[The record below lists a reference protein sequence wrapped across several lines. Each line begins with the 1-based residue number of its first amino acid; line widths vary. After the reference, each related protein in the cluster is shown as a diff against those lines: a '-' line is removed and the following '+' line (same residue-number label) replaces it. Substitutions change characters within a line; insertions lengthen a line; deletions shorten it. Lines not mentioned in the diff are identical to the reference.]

1 MKKRGLKVF
10 ALVLVTVFVLAAFAG
25 CANQPAAS
33 SQGAASQ
40 DAAASA
46 ENTAASAE
54 GTAAAAGSEAAAP
67 AAGQGLKGSPDE
79 SYYLLVFNTGVEY
92 WFPVYATFKEAGNQ
106 LGVKTEYVGSTEYD
120 ANKEVEVFNQILA
133 KNPTGIYLSPITAEA
148 FKAPVDEAVK
158 QGVAVVTFASDSPDS
173 ARQGYV
179 TSDNVKEGQH
189 AARAFGEELGG
200 QGKLMVL
207 RNPGQTNHDIR
218 VDTFVATIQEEYPG
232 IEIVGDE
239 PTNQDPDAAYTAV
252 MTTAQKYPDLNGVFM
267 PEASSAI
274 GASRAAVELGGGK
287 AEMKVMCCDVN
298 AQILDMLKTGDV
310 WGAINPDQGMQ
321 GYFGMLTLFTVAHP
335 ENVNPMNG
343 KKEQG
348 LNPTYIPMIDNGLN
362 IVNADN
368 ADYFYV
374 EKYAESL
381 GYSSVEDMLGPGN
394 PNG

>member
-1 MKKRGLKVF
+1 MKKRGLKVV
-10 ALVLVTVFVLAAFAG
+10 AMVLAVVFVMAAFAG
-25 CANQPAAS
+25 CANQPAQG
-33 SQGAASQ
+33 SQS
-40 DAAASA
+40 
-46 ENTAASAE
+46 
-54 GTAAAAGSEAAAP
+54 AAP
-67 AAGQGLKGSPDE
+67 AASDAGTGDGASAPAASDAGTGDGAAAPVAGAGIKGSPDE
-79 SYYLLVFNTGVEY
+79 SYYLLVFSTGVEY

-120 ANKEVEVFNQILA
+120 ANKQVEVFNQILA

-200 QGKLMVL
+200 KGKLMTL

-218 VDTFVATIQEEYPG
+218 VDTFIATIKEEYPG
-232 IEIVGDE
+232 IELVADE

-252 MTTAQKYPDLNGVFM
+252 MTTAQKHPDLSGVFM

-274 GASRAAVELGGGK
+274 GASRAAVELGGGDTK
-287 AEMKVMCCDVN
+287 IKVMCCDVN

-321 GYFGMLTLFTVAHP
+321 GYFGMLTLFTAAHP
-335 ENVNPMNG
+335 ENVTPMNG

-362 IVNADN
+362 IVNKDN

-374 EKYAESL
+374 DKYATSL
-381 GYSSVEDMLGPGN
+381 GYSGVDDMLSPGN
-394 PNG
+394 PNA